1 MLELKNIY
9 KQYETT
15 PILNYI
21 SICFPDTGMI
31 GIQGKSG
38 CGKSTLLYIMGLL
51 DEDYEGDILF
61 NHEKIEDKEKF
72 ICEHMSFMMQNKD
85 FISSL
90 TIKENIILPCHISHL
105 HYSSSLLQKVVKRLG
120 IQDLLFRYPSQLS
133 GGQMKRASLAKA
145 LLKQSDIILCDEPT
159 GALYHH
165 QAQDVMKYLKM
176 ISQDALVIIVSHDPL
191 LLQTYCDS
199 VLTLEDGQLKGH
211 MKQSQKPKEISL
223 KKHQHHTLWFYPI
236 RQIVYQRNKLMFL
249 FLFQWIVIVAFFL
262 IVTAIFGAF
271 EATSQSEQQAVLKN
285 IINVE
290 NKDGMPF
297 ETMLSHV
304 DIAYIDYGY
313 QLEQCQLWQSQQEI
327 EDTALYFLPVQNT
340 HVRLLK
346 GRFPQEAHEIVVS
359 QSFDQKYHQQSIVL
373 TYQQKSISLTV
384 VGVLQKD
391 FFSQNEI
398 YLNHT
403 LKQEMPELMNN
414 RELIVESQFNKNE
427 SLYQAL
433 SKDYIVYSEI
443 QERVSSYQSLLS
455 LAQIVAMIFIGMSL
469 LISLILIGI
478 VESIIYFERKH
489 DIAYLLSLGISSFRL
504 FILSLFEAMQLGL
517 MIAGGGCLLAMV
529 IYEYINHVVNISQYV
544 SFSLLLK
551 PIFYSRYDLYVII
564 FMIYLVMSV
573 LSVLHPVRK
582 MMKMTKI
589 DVLREE

>member
-1 MLELKNIY
+1 
-9 KQYETT
+9 
-15 PILNYI
+15 
-21 SICFPDTGMI
+21 MI

-120 IQDLLFRYPSQLS
+120 IQDLLSRYPSQLS

-236 RQIVYQRNKLMFL
+236 RQIVYQRNKLMLL

-297 ETMLSHV
+297 ETMLSHE

-517 MIAGGGCLLAMV
+517 IIAGGGCLLAMV